1 MDAALRPAVSRRS
14 RPHISW
20 GSSDVICDVECRR
33 RYEIQIR
40 SRGVHTSN

>member
-1 MDAALRPAVSRRS
+1 MGAALRPAVSRRS
-14 RPHISW
+14 RPTSW